1 MKSMTGFAYTEKQ
14 LDGVSVVVE
23 IKSYNSRFLEL
34 SINLSQQLAPLEPRI
49 RGIIAGRCRRGKV
62 EVSVREKKENARFSV
77 NVNMEAVRAYN
88 SAAERIKS
96 LLPTAYAGQNLPLK
110 AFFELDGVVDVEK
123 ESEDEEGMWANI
135 KDVFFETLEKF
146 EREREREGLHTKE
159 NVLSY
164 ITILERSHDTVVS
177 LLPQIE
183 QSIKDNI
190 KTRFAELAADGIDE
204 NRMLAETALLLMR
217 YTVAE
222 EVSRLSSHLST
233 FRAEI
238 DGSAGVGKKL
248 DFICQEINREI
259 NTIGSKTPLIEVSR
273 TVVDMKDAVENIRE
287 QLRNVE

>member
-1 MKSMTGFAYTEKQ
+1 MTGFAYTEKQ
-14 LDGVSVVVE
+14 QDGVSVAVE

-34 SINLSQQLAPLEPRI
+34 YINLNQQLAPLEPRI
-49 RGIIAGRCRRGKV
+49 RGIIAERCRRGKI
-62 EVSVREKKENARFSV
+62 EVNVREKKDGARFSV
-77 NVNMEAVRAYN
+77 NVNGEAVRAYS
-88 SAAERIKS
+88 SAVERVKS
-96 LLPTAYAGQNLPLK
+96 LLSSAYAEQNLPLE
-110 AFFELDGVVDVEK
+110 AFFQLDGVVEVEK
-123 ESEDEEGMWANI
+123 EGEGEDVAWAEI

-164 ITILERSHDTVVS
+164 ITILEKSRDTVVS
-177 LLPQIE
+177 FLPQIE
-183 QSIKDNI
+183 RSIRDNI
-190 KTRFAELAADGIDE
+190 KIRFAELAADGIDE
-204 NRMLAETALLLMR
+204 NRVLAETALLLMK
-217 YTVAE
+217 YTIAE
-222 EVSRLSSHLST
+222 EVSRLSSHLSA